1 MNNDSTGRIRLAIA
15 TTNSLSLDEVVSLAL
30 QMLMIRYESDDEYFQ
45 EESDTFEVE
54 VNKLIEIEQTEEET
68 KEGE

>member
-54 VNKLIEIEQTEEET
+54 VNKLIEIEQTEEER
-68 KEGE
+68 E